1 MASPYEGLPEEQWLS
16 KTRELIE
23 NHPLEIETIRC
34 AALDSWSNLWSTT
47 IGTGELSVK
56 LDELDVPA
64 TVVGYFFEKLFVKC
78 LETNYPNLWRGGRRK
93 NEKDIVYIPD
103 NSLSIEL
110 KTSGQLGDKIFGNR
124 SYGKSGKNT
133 ELEKKDKSG
142 YYITVNFHEQTITL
156 LRFGWIDQTDWKA
169 QKAETGQAAS
179 LSRSVYEKKLIPI
192 EGDYRLD
199 APVGILEGV
208 GSKRLEDFAKEGVK
222 TIRDLKNYEGRNS
235 KLLSFQEKLKE
246 YEFLDG

>member
-1 MASPYEGLPEEQWLS
+1 MASPYEDLPEEQWRS

-23 NHPLEIETIRC
+23 NHPLEIKTIRC
-34 AALDSWSNLWSTT
+34 AALDSWITLWSTT

-64 TVVGYFFEKLFVKC
+64 IVVGYFFEKLFVKY
-78 LETNYPNLWRGGRRK
+78 LETNYPKLWRGSRSK

-103 NSLSIEL
+103 NDLSIEL
-110 KTSGQLGDKIFGNR
+110 KTSGQRVDKIFGNR
-124 SYGKSGKNT
+124 SYGKSGQNT
-133 ELEKKDKSG
+133 ELETKKKSG
-142 YYITVNFHEQTITL
+142 YYITVNFCERTITL
-156 LRFGWIDQTDWKA
+156 LRFGWIDQADWKA

-199 APVGILEGV
+199 APVDRLKDV
-208 GSKRLEDFAKEGVK
+208 GEKTLEDFAEEGVK
-222 TIRDLKNYEGRNS
+222 TIRDLKNYEGSNP
-235 KLLSFQEKLKE
+235 KLLRFKENLKE
-246 YEFLDG
+246 DGFLYK